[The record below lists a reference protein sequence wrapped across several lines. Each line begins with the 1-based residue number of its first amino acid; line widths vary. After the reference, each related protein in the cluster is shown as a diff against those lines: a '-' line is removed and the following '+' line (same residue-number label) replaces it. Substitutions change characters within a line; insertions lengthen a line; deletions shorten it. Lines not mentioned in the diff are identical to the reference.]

1 MLHDVLTY
9 YSPTT
14 VKVTLS
20 SNVSFLGYSVM
31 LSFFIDSGLLSEERA
46 ASICK
51 FSNENVYYY
60 FVNVNDCLRPGVIDL
75 GSKIFVYSIK
85 DDSSAE

>member
-1 MLHDVLTY
+1 
-9 YSPTT
+9 